1 MDWTTIIVAL
11 LALAG
16 TLSGS
21 WLGIKESNR
30 LVNFRLDALEEK
42 VMKHNNLV
50 ERMTAV
56 ERDLNTAFR
65 LLDEKNEEP

>member
-11 LALAG
+11 LALVG

-30 LVNFRLDALEEK
+30 RVNFRLDALEDK
-42 VMKHNNLV
+42 VMKHNNLM
-50 ERMTAV
+50 ERMAAV
-56 ERDLNTAFR
+56 AQELG
-65 LLDEKNEEP
+65 EE